1 MTVSAIVWYLLSLPF
16 FITTQVLQYEDIGG
30 WLKVLICFLPNS
42 AISYSLYI
50 IPHLE
55 DISVG
60 LTWSTL
66 FQTTS
71 AYDNLSIG
79 LIFFIN
85 IISAVLFYLLAL
97 YLENVLPGAYGV
109 AKPAWYLFTKDFWK
123 GKKTYEQ
130 FSNDLSASEQTIA
143 PTSNEN
149 FESEPTDRPVGIRI
163 QNLTKKFTSDKAAV
177 NNLSLK

>member
-1 MTVSAIVWYLLSLPF
+1 MTVSAIVWYLLSLPY
-16 FITTQVLQYEDIGG
+16 FITVHVLQYEAIGG

-42 AISYSLYI
+42 AISYSLFI
-50 IPHLE
+50 IPRLE
-55 DISVG
+55 ALGVG
-60 LTWSTL
+60 LTWSTI

-109 AKPAWYLFTKDFWK
+109 TKPAWYLFTKDFWQ

-130 FSNDLSASEQTIA
+130 FSNDLSASEQPATPA
-143 PTSNEN
+143 LNEN
-149 FESEPTDRPVGIRI
+149 FESEPTNRPIGIRI
-163 QNLTKKFTSDKAAV
+163 QNLTKKFTSDKTAV